1 MNREAAVEL
10 LRRRARVRL
19 LDFVRWCWSQPGPFK
34 VGRHTRAFCEWFD
47 RAVERW
53 ERGESSFCLFNCP
66 PRHGKSE
73 LCNYAAAYF
82 LGRESQWE
90 PSEIYTGY
98 GFSLVQRFSRNIQA
112 IIRSEAYRA
121 LFPEVRLDP
130 RNRAVDTWRIDG
142 SHGFFTATGLG
153 GSLTGKG
160 GHLLIVDDYC
170 KSSEEAESEVY
181 REKTWEAFSTDFFTR
196 QMAPAAIVVVVATPW
211 HMDDLT
217 CRIRRRVRE
226 DADFPKFDELCFP
239 AVCDEWETLFPEFLD
254 ASWYGHQRATLGPQK
269 WAALFLCN
277 PIGDGMR
284 LFRDEWIHQYS
295 TVPTGTANYIF
306 VDTAGSKKRKNND
319 YLVMWVVGVG
329 QDGNFY
335 VLDLVRDRMNLSERT
350 RVFFELVRKW
360 KPRHTFWEQVGAQTD
375 LEHIELEM
383 DRQTWHTPVTAIDQ
397 KVPKEGRILWLQPL
411 FEQGRIWLPTRVVRQ
426 RVDGRMEDMLNT
438 FFEDEYKVYP
448 SVAHD
453 DMLDCLANLRHP
465 AVLGML
471 EKFRS
476 PYGYDGR
483 EAHGGESYVASRR
496 DAVFGGQSISARS
509 RPF

>member
-19 LDFVRWCWSQPGPFK
+19 LDFVRWCWQQPGTFR
-34 VGRHTRAFCEWFD
+34 VGRHTRAFCTWFD
-47 RAVERW
+47 AAVERW
-53 ERGESSFCLFNCP
+53 ERGESSYCLFNCP

-82 LGRESQWE
+82 LGRESRWE

-98 GFSLVQRFSRNIQA
+98 GLSLVQRFSKNIQG
-112 IIRSEAYRA
+112 ILQSEAYQA
-121 LFPEVRLDP
+121 LFPGVRLAAGD
-130 RNRAVDTWRIDG
+130 RSVTSWRVEG

-153 GSLTGKG
+153 GALTGKG

-170 KSSEEAESEVY
+170 KSSEEAESEVF
-181 REKTWEAFSTDFFTR
+181 REKTWEAFATDLMTR
-196 QMAPAAIVVVVATPW
+196 QMSPAAIVVVVATPW
-211 HMDDLT
+211 HMDDVT
-217 CRIRRRVRE
+217 CRIRKKLAE
-226 DADFPKFDELCFP
+226 DPDFPRFDELCFP
-239 AVCDEWETLFPEFLD
+239 AVSEDYPTLFPEFYPD
-254 ASWYGHQRATLGPQK
+254 KAWYVRQRATLGPQK

-295 TVPTGTANYIF
+295 TVPVGTANYLF

-319 YLVMWVVGVG
+319 YLCMWVVGLG

-335 VLDLVRDRMNLSERT
+335 VLDLVRDRMNLTERT
-350 RVFFELVRKW
+350 AVFFELVRRW
-360 KPRHTFWEQVGAQTD
+360 KPRMTWWEQVGAQTD

-383 DRQTWHTPVTAIDQ
+383 ERQGWHTPVRALNQTV
-397 KVPKEGRILWLQPL
+397 KKEGRILWLQPL
-411 FEQGRIWLPTRVVRQ
+411 FEQGRIWLPTKVVRQ
-426 RVDGRMEDMLNT
+426 RVDGRMEDMLYT
-438 FFEDEYKVYP
+438 FLTEEYKVYP

-465 AVLGML
+465 EILRTL
-471 EKFRS
+471 ETFRS
-476 PYGYDGR
+476 PYEWAGR
-483 EAHGGESYVASRR
+483 ERDTATSYTQARRES
-496 DAVFGGQSISARS
+496 VFGR
-509 RPF
+509 R